1 MRRFGDWSSF
11 RSKKGKEMS
20 CLNGTI
26 SLLASA
32 MTVAALTLT
41 SALVVGD
48 VAAAEPPIALHPDNP
63 HYLLWR
69 GKPTV
74 LVTSGE
80 HYGAV
85 LNLDFDYLRYL
96 DELKACGLNQTR
108 TFSGVYCEHEKSFK
122 ITGNPLAPA
131 PGRLICPFARS
142 DQPGYARGG
151 NKFDLTKWDD
161 AYFRRLK
168 DFVAQAG
175 KRGVVVEL
183 VLFCPFYEDSLWEI
197 SPMNARNN
205 VNGIGT
211 MPRTEVYTLKHPQMV
226 AIHEAVTRKIVSEL
240 RDFDNLYYEV
250 CNEPYF
256 GGVTQQWQDRI
267 IATIVETEKD
277 FPHKHLIA
285 QNIANGT
292 KKIVDP
298 NPAISIFNFH
308 YATPPR
314 AVEENYHLNKVI
326 ADDETGFRGS
336 ADVTYRSEGWEF
348 LIAGGAIYSNLD
360 YSFTPEKPDGSAVPK
375 APGGGGRTL
384 RRQLKIL
391 KDFVESFQFIRMRP
405 ANDLLKGPLPGKAR
419 ARVLAEPGKQYA
431 LYILGDGVTSLQ
443 LEMPAGRYHAQW
455 VNTKTGAID
464 REESFPHSG
473 GLRTL
478 TVPTYSEDVALRIL
492 AQSDRMG
499 STAPRP

>member
-1 MRRFGDWSSF
+1 MRILVSRWHVLLG
-11 RSKKGKEMS
+11 RIILL
-20 CLNGTI
+20 CL
-26 SLLASA
+26 SA
-32 MTVAALTLT
+32 FAAGVVAAT
-41 SALVVGD
+41 
-48 VAAAEPPIALHPDNP
+48 AAEPPISLHPENP

-74 LVTSGE
+74 LITSGE

-85 LNLDFDYLRYL
+85 LNLDFDYVKYL

-151 NKFDLTKWDD
+151 NKFDLTKWDE
-161 AYFRRLK
+161 AYFERLR
-168 DFVAQAG
+168 DFVSQAG
-175 KRGVVVEL
+175 KRGIVVEL

-211 MPRTEVYTLKHPQMV
+211 MPRTEVYTLKHADMV
-226 AIHEAVTRKIVSEL
+226 AVHEAVTRKIVAEL

-256 GGVTQQWQDRI
+256 GGVTQEWQDRI
-267 IATIVETEKD
+267 IATIVEAEKD

-285 QNIANGT
+285 QNIANRT

-298 NPAISIFNFH
+298 NPAVSIFNFH
-308 YATPPR
+308 YAYPPV
-314 AVEENYHLNKVI
+314 AVAENYHLNKVI
-326 ADDETGFRGS
+326 ANDETGFRGS
-336 ADVTYRSEGWEF
+336 ADLTYRSEGWDF
-348 LIAGGAIYSNLD
+348 IIAGGAIYSNLD
-360 YSFTPEKPDGSAVPK
+360 YSFTPAHPDGTAVPN

-391 KDFVESFQFIRMRP
+391 KDFIEGFDFVRMRP
-405 ANDLLKGPLPGKAR
+405 ANEVLRGKLPGKVTV
-419 ARVLAEPGKQYA
+419 RVLAEPGKQYA
-431 LYILGDGVTSLQ
+431 VYVLGDGLDTLQ
-443 LEMPAGRYHAQW
+443 IDLPAGAYRVQW
-455 VNTKTGAID
+455 VNTKTGAVD
-464 REESFPHSG
+464 KEESIDHPG
-473 GLRTL
+473 GTRQLAAAKYT
-478 TVPTYSEDVALRIL
+478 EDVALRIV
-492 AQSDRMG
+492 AR
-499 STAPRP
+499 

>member
-1 MRRFGDWSSF
+1 VRIAPSA
-11 RSKKGKEMS
+11 
-20 CLNGTI
+20 L
-26 SLLASA
+26 LLASGKILLVCSA
-32 MTVAALTLT
+32 VIAGNFAAL
-41 SALVVGD
+41 
-48 VAAAEPPIALHPDNP
+48 AAAEPPIALHPQNP

-74 LVTSGE
+74 LITSGE

-85 LNLDFDYLRYL
+85 LNLDFDYIKYL

-142 DQPGYARGG
+142 VQPGYARGG
-151 NKFDLTKWDD
+151 NKFDLTKWDE
-161 AYFRRLK
+161 AYFKRLK

-183 VLFCPFYEDSLWEI
+183 VLFCPFYDDSLWEI

-205 VNGIGT
+205 INGIGT
-211 MPRTEVYTLKHPQMV
+211 MPRTEVYTLKHPQMLAV
-226 AIHEAVTRKIVSEL
+226 HEAVTRKIVSEL

-285 QNIANGT
+285 QNIANRS

-298 NPAISIFNFH
+298 NPAVSIFNFH
-308 YATPPR
+308 YAVPPV

-326 ADDETGFRGS
+326 GDDETGFRGS
-336 ADVTYRSEGWEF
+336 ADVTYRSEGWDF
-348 LIAGGAIYSNLD
+348 IIAGGAIYSNLD
-360 YSFTPEKPDGSAVPK
+360 YSFTPQHPDGTAVPN

-391 KDFVESFQFIRMRP
+391 KDFIEGFDFVRMRP
-405 ANDLLKGPLPGKAR
+405 ANEVLRGKLPGKVT

-431 LYILGDGVTSLQ
+431 IYVLGDGLEKLQ
-443 LEMPAGRYHAQW
+443 LDLPAGRYRAQW
-455 VNTKTGAID
+455 VNTKTGAVD
-464 REESFPHSG
+464 KEESFEHPG
-473 GLRTL
+473 GAKELPAPKYT
-478 TVPTYSEDVALRIL
+478 EDVALRIVT
-492 AQSDRMG
+492 R
-499 STAPRP
+499 

>member
-1 MRRFGDWSSF
+1 MR
-11 RSKKGKEMS
+11 
-20 CLNGTI
+20 I
-26 SLLASA
+26 AAS
-32 MTVAALTLT
+32 T
-41 SALVVGD
+41 ALVALARFFLACLPVIAGSYMGA
-48 VAAAEPPIALHPDNP
+48 AAAEPPIALHPQNP

-74 LVTSGE
+74 LITSGE

-85 LNLDFDYLRYL
+85 LNLDFDYIKYL

-122 ITGNPLAPA
+122 ITGNTLAPA
-131 PGRLICPFARS
+131 PERLICPFARS

-151 NKFDLTKWDD
+151 NKFDLTKWDE
-161 AYFRRLK
+161 AYFKRLK

-183 VLFCPFYEDSLWEI
+183 VLFCPFYDDSLWEI

-205 VNGIGT
+205 INGIGA
-211 MPRTEVYTLKHPQMV
+211 MPRTEVYTLKHPQMLAV
-226 AIHEAVTRKIVSEL
+226 HEAVTRKIVSEL

-285 QNIANGT
+285 QNIANRS

-298 NPAISIFNFH
+298 NPAVSIFNFH
-308 YATPPR
+308 YAVPPV

-336 ADVTYRSEGWEF
+336 ADVTYRSEGWDF
-348 LIAGGAIYSNLD
+348 IIAGGAIYSNLD
-360 YSFTPEKPDGSAVPK
+360 YSFTPQHPDGTAVPN

-391 KDFVESFQFIRMRP
+391 KDFMESFDFVRMRP
-405 ANDLLKGPLPGKAR
+405 ANQVLRGKLPGKVTAR
-419 ARVLAEPGKQYA
+419 ALAEPGKQYA
-431 LYILGDGVTSLQ
+431 IYVLGDGLEKLQ
-443 LEMPAGRYHAQW
+443 LDLPAGRYRAQW
-455 VNTKTGAID
+455 VNTKTGAVD
-464 REESFPHSG
+464 KEESFEHPG
-473 GLRTL
+473 GAKELPASKYT
-478 TVPTYSEDVALRIL
+478 EDVALRIMT
-492 AQSDRMG
+492 Q
-499 STAPRP
+499 

>member
-1 MRRFGDWSSF
+1 MKIAPSA
-11 RSKKGKEMS
+11 
-20 CLNGTI
+20 L
-26 SLLASA
+26 LLASGKILLVCSA
-32 MTVAALTLT
+32 VIAGNFAAL
-41 SALVVGD
+41 
-48 VAAAEPPIALHPDNP
+48 AAAEPPIALHPQNP

-74 LVTSGE
+74 LITSGE

-85 LNLDFDYLRYL
+85 LNLDFDYIKYL

-131 PGRLICPFARS
+131 PGRLISPFARS

-151 NKFDLTKWDD
+151 NKFDLTKWDE
-161 AYFRRLK
+161 AYFKRLK

-183 VLFCPFYEDSLWEI
+183 VLFCPFYDDSLWEI

-205 VNGIGT
+205 INGIGT
-211 MPRTEVYTLKHPQMV
+211 MPRTEVYTLKHPQMLAV
-226 AIHEAVTRKIVSEL
+226 HEAVTRKIVSEL

-285 QNIANGT
+285 QNIANRS

-298 NPAISIFNFH
+298 NPAVSIFNFH
-308 YATPPR
+308 YAVPPV

-326 ADDETGFRGS
+326 GDDETGFRGS
-336 ADVTYRSEGWEF
+336 ADVTYRSEGWDF
-348 LIAGGAIYSNLD
+348 IIAGGAIYSNLD
-360 YSFTPEKPDGSAVPK
+360 YSFTPQHPDGTAVPN

-391 KDFVESFQFIRMRP
+391 KDFIEGFDFVRMRP
-405 ANDLLKGPLPGKAR
+405 ANEVLRGKLPGKVT

-431 LYILGDGVTSLQ
+431 IYVLGDGLEKLQ
-443 LEMPAGRYHAQW
+443 LDLPAGRYRAQW
-455 VNTKTGAID
+455 VNTKTGAVD
-464 REESFPHSG
+464 KEESFEHPG
-473 GLRTL
+473 GAKELPAPKYT
-478 TVPTYSEDVALRIL
+478 EDVALRIVT
-492 AQSDRMG
+492 R
-499 STAPRP
+499 